1 VIEWRTYKQNWGAWV
16 GVLCTLLCGTGFD
29 ANAQDTVLA
38 TTSQHAWTVIIDG
51 RVATADL
58 PATLTADSTAAAA
71 ALVLEQQHRDGY
83 LLAQVDSLHT
93 VPDAATTRIY
103 LDRGPAIRVAGLVFE
118 GDAPFDL
125 SALREQLTT
134 REGRRFDAADLEA
147 DVAFLLRSFD
157 AAGYPLAAVR
167 LSGFEL
173 TASNP
178 PELQLAVQLDAGGT
192 LNIGQVQLEG
202 VERSRAGYVQRIT
215 GIRPGRSLATVD
227 PQVITQRLLETG
239 FYREVGEVQ
248 LAQRADGEAT
258 VTIPLVEEPPGIF
271 DLVFGLLPAGDG
283 GGVNFVGSGHLEL
296 RNMLGGGRIVGLKLD
311 RLLGQ
316 RSELDVRARDPFVLG
331 SPVLAEVSFRGTQ
344 EDSTFQQQQ
353 YGAEVG
359 LRIGDGLEALASVQR
374 ERTTPGGT
382 PGLSRVPRSSTQFV
396 GLGMRYRQLDQ
407 PFNPRRGLA
416 AEVRFE
422 RGRKSRTVST
432 LQDGQS
438 VREQQS
444 LRQERLTARV
454 RSYLPTLRRQVAVLG
469 LDARALVSNVYDL
482 SDLFRFGGAQ
492 TLRGYDEQRFLG
504 RFVARGLAEYRYQLE
519 RLSYAYAFFDLGYVV
534 RPALD
539 EVLEQSGWFPGY
551 GLGIQFST
559 GVGVVNASYAINT
572 EDGPTSG
579 RVHVG
584 LSFGL

>member
-1 VIEWRTYKQNWGAWV
+1 M
-16 GVLCTLLCGTGFD
+16 CTLFFGAGFD
-29 ANAQDTVLA
+29 ASAQDAVLA
-38 TTSQHAWTVIIDG
+38 TTSQHTWMIVVEG
-51 RVATADL
+51 RAEPVSL
-58 PATLTADSTAAAA
+58 RLTLTADSAATAA
-71 ALVLEQQHRDGY
+71 ALVLEQHHRDGF
-83 LLAQVDSLHT
+83 LLAQVDSLRT
-93 VPDAATTRIY
+93 TPDVTTTRIY
-103 LDRGPAIRVAGLVFE
+103 LDRGPAIRLDELA
-118 GDAPFDL
+118 FDGATPL
-125 SALREQLTT
+125 DLDALRTQLTP
-134 REGRRFDAADLEA
+134 REGRRFNAADLEE
-147 DVAFLLRSFD
+147 DVAFLLRAFD
-157 AAGYPLAAVR
+157 DAGYPLASVR
-167 LSGFEL
+167 PSVFEL
-173 TASNP
+173 IPSDP
-178 PELQLAVQLDAGGT
+178 PRLRLVLQLDAGRT
-192 LNIGQVQLEG
+192 LNIGQVALAG

-215 GIRPGRSLATVD
+215 GVRPGRSLATVD
-227 PQVITQRLLETG
+227 PQVITQRLMETG

-248 LAQRADGEAT
+248 LAQHAEGEAT

-283 GGVNFVGSGHLEL
+283 GGVSFVGSGHLEL

-311 RLLGQ
+311 RLPGQ

-359 LRIGDGLEALASVQR
+359 LRVGDGLEALASVNR

-382 PGLSRVPRSSTQFV
+382 PSLGRVPRSSTQFV

-407 PFNPRRGLA
+407 PFNPRRGLS

-422 RGRKSRTVST
+422 RGRKTRTVST
-432 LQDGQS
+432 LQDGQT

-454 RSYLPTLRRQVAVLG
+454 RSYLPTLRRQVGVLG

-482 SDLFRFGGAQ
+482 ADLFRFGGAQ

-504 RFVARGLAEYRYQLE
+504 RFVARGLAEYRYQLD

-539 EVLEQSGWFPGY
+539 EVPEQSGWFPGY